1 MDIEKT
7 EKLINECIH
16 LQTEIFTLQTHI
28 MNEYIAITQ
37 SKYYSKDISQ
47 EIRHNLLDI
56 EHELKISASLR

>member
-1 MDIEKT
+1 MNIEKT
-7 EKLINECIH
+7 EKLINECIQ

-28 MNEYIAITQ
+28 MNEYIALMQ

-47 EIRHNLLDI
+47 EIKHNLLDI